1 MARVSSAPQDAAKSE
16 PVQPVRK
23 PESVSLYLVPSQIL
37 RTKGNDFARPGPK
50 PPDEQKSIAA
60 LARDL
65 REIGQIVPVVVGE
78 PDIAGLYPLIDGR
91 RRLDAAELLT
101 QESGVDFP
109 LQCVIRSVVQG
120 DYLQAAIHANIKR
133 RGLTALQLA
142 HLIKEL
148 RTMHEWSGTAE
159 VAKYLGVSRAQV
171 SQHDKLLKRPAGM
184 KKAAY
189 DELIG
194 LVQVGRAGAET
205 AFYTLTHVEPEAA
218 GQVLDRAQELA
229 EADEAKKTAV
239 TRPEVP
245 ATRPAKR
252 ETAQRADK
260 TEPEPSRT
268 VKPAAAPA
276 PKPKAKVEKK
286 HVRQA
291 AQESR
296 AIKEP
301 TQRTVPEL
309 RVLFEKLRDASYP
322 DIMRGFISVL
332 GGQWWAGAE
341 PDAAVI
347 ERWKQIALL
356 VEDSLE
362 RSGKRGPAQ
371 HPYGKRGVKQA
382 KPKRKVVASRS

>member
-1 MARVSSAPQDAAKSE
+1 
-16 PVQPVRK
+16 
-23 PESVSLYLVPSQIL
+23 
-37 RTKGNDFARPGPK
+37 
-50 PPDEQKSIAA
+50 
-60 LARDL
+60 
-65 REIGQIVPVVVGE
+65 
-78 PDIAGLYPLIDGR
+78 
-91 RRLDAAELLT
+91 
-101 QESGVDFP
+101 
-109 LQCVIRSVVQG
+109 
-120 DYLQAAIHANIKR
+120 
-133 RGLTALQLA
+133 
-142 HLIKEL
+142 
-148 RTMHEWSGTAE
+148 
-159 VAKYLGVSRAQV
+159 VSRAQV

-184 KKAAY
+184 SKAAY

-229 EADEAKKTAV
+229 ERDEAKKSAV
-239 TRPEVP
+239 TSPEAP

-252 ETAQRADK
+252 ETVQRGDK
-260 TEPEPSRT
+260 TGSEPSRT
-268 VKPAAAPA
+268 AKPAAAP
-276 PKPKAKVEKK
+276 KARVEKK

-301 TQRTVPEL
+301 TQRTVPEM
-309 RVLFEKLRDASYP
+309 RALFEKLRDASWP

-341 PDAAVI
+341 PDAVVI

-356 VEDSLE
+356 VEESLE
-362 RSGKRGPAQ
+362 RTSKRGAPQ
-371 HPYGKRGVKQA
+371 HPYGKRGAKQA